1 MLKEKS
7 YSELIFSPI
16 IQAQDKNSAKL
27 AIESVFS
34 QDYAFL
40 RPYYAPDWS
49 AFNLLKQNHLLD
61 RQWIKD
67 EIEVFLNQMDRGV
80 IIIEGP
86 EGTGKTTFLKQLAY
100 EWCSIHH
107 FIALPPGSK
116 GIQLARY
123 NLGAQIIRELDLVDW
138 ITPNRFQEIVHS
150 PNFLNELLTE
160 GSRRIKNSTSGLR
173 IAIILDGLDDLG
185 VVYDPK
191 SLGIPDELPEKV
203 FIIISQSPDLNTFKS
218 QKTPKIIRLGQDS
231 PGHTSD
237 LHAYC
242 QMSLEDT
249 SDVLRNQV
257 DLEPLVPVLLNKS
270 QGNWLLLTQLLQ
282 QLKDN
287 KNSEISID
295 EIKDHYPDDLFS
307 AYLRKF
313 LSIKDND
320 HAEWYRHILPI
331 LGVLTAYLEPISKD
345 QLIQNAGLPMDVR
358 LLSHLLDTLLY
369 PILNIDLQERIQ
381 FNHPSLQKFFS
392 GELINKDLSLQEEV
406 FSQELIENSKQYHLR
421 FSQEILSSW
430 GEIADGLPGLRA
442 LKQLTPKDE
451 YGLNFLPGHLE
462 GSGSIDD
469 LQKLLLLE
477 WETQKNK
484 KSPSNFLF
492 RDRKKGGENSGKEG
506 ISKLTNGW
514 YDVKFSYGKLD
525 SYLDDIQR
533 AWKNSLGVDE
543 HILYALITS
552 SIITMQSIIGK
563 TAAINDQEEQD
574 QLISR
579 LAACLADL
587 GDPSAALATVELISN
602 VRWKNQAYA
611 EVVPHLPSQSIPS
624 ILRYCQHVDGIWE
637 KDQIITNCA
646 LRLTELS
653 KPVQALEIARQLSS
667 DSLRNKL
674 FAQLVK
680 ILIESNQGEMA
691 LEAIHAITNEA
702 IKTDLLVEFS
712 KNMDR
717 EALQISLSLIRAFH
731 DQNKKATAIA
741 GLAPY
746 LPIALQRDCFQWLDQ
761 LNEESR
767 SKALVGLIPDLRETL
782 LKDALSAA
790 REIKDETLRAPV
802 LVELSIRTAATGEPA
817 KALKLIQAIL
827 GEDFK
832 ASAIQGL
839 APNLTDEQRF
849 EALGIVQTFKDLN
862 SQNRAYEGL
871 IPFLHDP
878 ILTEILEEA
887 YLLKSESSQSTLFK
901 AVAKRYLDLGETTRS
916 IEIVR
921 KCTSQEQRAR
931 LLFDLASLWPE
942 EFRSEILTITL
953 ALEKPELLTNALAG
967 LLPFLGQTALLD
979 ALYAVIQLPAQ
990 GWLGANPHAEIL
1002 IQIGSIL
1009 AQRGDRDRS
1018 LSILR
1023 DLTDDD
1029 EISKGLTSIFPHLPV
1044 ESQAAALSI
1053 VQRIQDP
1060 LKRVSTLIALMPIL
1074 SISQIENTL
1083 EYLDNFQDE
1092 KLRLQVLISIS
1103 PRIPPEK
1110 FQSFMERACKFQEK
1124 SLRAQAFAAL
1134 VSKWLL
1140 LPVSQS
1146 FSFWKRLIHLLSR
1159 RSRPDLL
1166 LDLRSLAPVIS
1177 DLGGIS
1183 AINNILKSVKDVNR
1197 WWN

>member
-1 MLKEKS
+1 M
-7 YSELIFSPI
+7 
-16 IQAQDKNSAKL
+16 
-27 AIESVFS
+27 
-34 QDYAFL
+34 
-40 RPYYAPDWS
+40 
-49 AFNLLKQNHLLD
+49 KQNHLLN
-61 RQWIKD
+61 RQWLKD
-67 EIEVFLNQMDRGV
+67 EIEGYLNEMDRGL

-107 FIALPPGSK
+107 FFALPQGSK
-116 GIQLARY
+116 GIQLARS
-123 NLGAQIIRELDLVDW
+123 NLGAQIIREMELVDW

-160 GSRRIKNSTSGLR
+160 GSRRRKYSTSDQR
-173 IAIILDGLDDLG
+173 IIVILDGLEDTG
-185 VVYDPK
+185 IVYDPN

-203 FIIISQSPDLNTFKS
+203 FFIISKSLDLNTFKS
-218 QKTPKIIRLGQDS
+218 QKATKKIRLDQDS
-231 PGHTSD
+231 PGHAAD

-242 QMSLEDT
+242 LKSLDDT
-249 SDVLRNQV
+249 SFDFLRNQV
-257 DLEPLVPVLLNKS
+257 DLEQLVPALLEKL
-270 QGNWLLLTQLLQ
+270 QGNWLLLTQVLQ
-282 QLKDN
+282 QLKDI
-287 KNSEISID
+287 KSSEISID

-307 AYLRKF
+307 AYLRTF

-331 LGVLTAYLEPISKD
+331 LGVLGAYLEPISIN
-345 QLIQNAGLPMDVR
+345 QLIQFAGLPRDVR
-358 LLSHLLDTLLY
+358 LISHLLDQRLY
-369 PILNIDLQERIQ
+369 PILDFDLQERIQ
-381 FNHPSLQKFFS
+381 FNHPSLQKFLS
-392 GELINKDLSLQEEV
+392 GKLLNKDLSLQEDA

-421 FSQEILSSW
+421 FSQDILSSW
-430 GEIADGLPGLRA
+430 GKIDERLPGLRG

-451 YGLNFLPGHLE
+451 YGLHYLPGHLE

-469 LQKLLLLE
+469 LQKLLSME
-477 WETQKNK
+477 WETQKINR
-484 KSPSNFLF
+484 SQSNLLF
-492 RDRKKGGENSGKEG
+492 RDRKKGGKGPSKEE

-514 YDVKFSYGKLD
+514 YDIKFSYGELE

-533 AWKNSLGVDE
+533 AWKNSLGVEE
-543 HILYALITS
+543 HIFYALITS
-552 SIITMQSIIGK
+552 SIMTPQSMVDK
-563 TAAINDQEEQD
+563 TAVINDQEEQD

-587 GDPSAALATVELISN
+587 GDPSGALATVESISI

-611 EVVPHLPSQSIPS
+611 EVVPHLPSQSLPS
-624 ILRYCQHVDGIWE
+624 VLRYCQHIDGTWE

-667 DSLRNKL
+667 NSLRNKL
-674 FAQLVK
+674 LSQLVK
-680 ILIESNQGEMA
+680 NLIESNQVDMA

-717 EALQISLSLIRAFH
+717 DALQISISIIRAFQ

-746 LPIALQRDCFQWLDQ
+746 LPNALQRDCFQWLYQ

-767 SKALVGLIPDLRETL
+767 SKALVGLIPHLRETL

-802 LVELSIRTAATGEPA
+802 LVELSICTAATGEPA

-827 GEDFK
+827 GENFK
-832 ASAIQGL
+832 ASAIHGL
-839 APNLTDEQRF
+839 APFLTNEQRY

-878 ILTEILEEA
+878 ILTEILDEA
-887 YLLKSESSQSTLFK
+887 NLLKSESSQSTILR
-901 AVAKRYLDLGETTRS
+901 AAAKRFLELGETTRS
-916 IEIVR
+916 IEILR

-931 LLFDLASLWPE
+931 LLIDLTSLWPE
-942 EFRSEILTITL
+942 AFRSEILTMTL
-953 ALEKPELLTNALAG
+953 ALEKPEFLTNALAG
-967 LLPFLGQTALLD
+967 LLPYLGQTALLD
-979 ALYAVIQLPAQ
+979 ALYVVIQLPAQ
-990 GWLGANPHAEIL
+990 GRLGVNLRDEIL

-1009 AQRGDRDRS
+1009 AQRGDIDKS
-1018 LSILR
+1018 LSIIR

-1029 EISKGLTSIFPHLPV
+1029 EIGKGLKNIFPHLPA
-1044 ESQAAALSI
+1044 ESQDTALSFI
-1053 VQRIQDP
+1053 QLIQDP
-1060 LKRVSTLIALMPIL
+1060 LKRASTLIALIPML
-1074 SISQIENTL
+1074 SLSQIENTL
-1083 EYLDNFQDE
+1083 DYLDNFREE
-1092 KLRLQVLISIS
+1092 KLRLPVLMSLA

-1110 FQSFMERACKFQEK
+1110 FQSFLESVCIFQEK
-1124 SLRAQAFAAL
+1124 SLRSQAFTAL
-1134 VSKWLL
+1134 VSQWLL

-1146 FSFWKRLIHLLSR
+1146 LSLWKGLIQVLSH

-1166 LDLRSLAPVIS
+1166 LDLQSLAPVIS

-1183 AINNILKSVKDVNR
+1183 AINSILKSVKDIAR